1 MEWARKA
8 FPRYRVRSRKNLNG
22 NNQDGDGYKFR
33 GGGALQLTGRE
44 KYTDFNT
51 YYNSLPGVTPH
62 DFIKNPELIQ
72 NNTDNLGIISG
83 MWFFM
88 TKVLKPI
95 KNFQTRASSSD
106 LNEQIKLNIE
116 VSKAVQGSDGTA
128 GDRLTNL
135 KLAEQKIKCN

>member
-1 MEWARKA
+1 
-8 FPRYRVRSRKNLNG
+8 
-22 NNQDGDGYKFR
+22 
-33 GGGALQLTGRE
+33 
-44 KYTDFNT
+44 
-51 YYNSLPGVTPH
+51 
-62 DFIKNPELIQ
+62 
-72 NNTDNLGIISG
+72 